1 MIKRNLDETLVKF
14 ATNLIFITLMAFVI
28 IAALDRLG
36 VNTTSFAAIIA
47 AAGLAIGFALQGTLS
62 NFTSGIMLIVFRP
75 FKVNDFI
82 EAGGITG
89 VVEEIQIFT
98 TRLRSPDNKMIIVP
112 NGQVMSGEI
121 TNYSAK
127 DTRRVD
133 LVFGVGYDDDL
144 KKVKSVLFELMSAD
158 SRILA
163 DPEPSVGLL
172 ELGDNSVNF
181 AVRPWVKT
189 DDYWPVFFDIQEA
202 VKLRFDEEGIS
213 IPHPQ
218 RDLHIITNGA
228 PDGLVA

>member
-89 VVEEIQIFT
+89 VVEEIHFAQDEVQ
-98 TRLRSPDNKMIIVP
+98 LGHRSV
-112 NGQVMSGEI
+112 
-121 TNYSAK
+121 
-127 DTRRVD
+127 
-133 LVFGVGYDDDL
+133 
-144 KKVKSVLFELMSAD
+144 
-158 SRILA
+158 SR
-163 DPEPSVGLL
+163 
-172 ELGDNSVNF
+172 
-181 AVRPWVKT
+181 AV
-189 DDYWPVFFDIQEA
+189 
-202 VKLRFDEEGIS
+202 
-213 IPHPQ
+213 
-218 RDLHIITNGA
+218 
-228 PDGLVA
+228 